1 MQIICL
7 GTASC
12 YPTASR
18 SVSCTAV
25 RFEGIAFLKINYKK
39 KKGYYEIAFK
49 HEVSYSK
56 R

>member
-18 SVSCTAV
+18 SVSCTAI
-25 RFEGIAFLKINYKK
+25 RFEGTAFLKINYRKK
-39 KKGYYEIAFK
+39 VIMRFPLKMNF
-49 HEVSYSK
+49 SYSW